1 MKQRKIALGP
11 GAASLIL
18 IIVTLSMCV
27 LCMLTYISARDAL
40 SLSSRSAEMIQ
51 QVYSLNDQSERSL
64 AALDGVLATC
74 AAQANS
80 QAEYLSLVAQSLPE
94 QMNMEAEEDTVVW
107 TESQG
112 DRALLCVAKLAPWG
126 ETPRLAWATHALTV
140 ETEDEWN

>member
-51 QVYSLNDQSERSL
+51 QVYNLNDQSERSL
-64 AALDGVLATC
+64 AVLDAVLADC
-74 AAQANS
+74 AAQASN
-80 QAEYLSLVAQSLPE
+80 QEEYLSLVAKSLPE
-94 QMNMEAEEDTVVW
+94 GMDMEENTVAW
-107 TESQG
+107 TETQG
-112 DRALLCVAKLAPWG
+112 DRALLCAAKVAPWG
-126 ETPRLAWATHALTV
+126 ETPRLTWATHALTV

>member
-1 MKQRKIALGP
+1 MKHRKIALGP

-64 AALDGVLATC
+64 AALDATLAAC
-74 AAQANS
+74 AAQAHD
-80 QAEYLSLVAQSLPE
+80 QEEYLSLVEQSLPE
-94 QMNMEAEEDTVVW
+94 PMSMEENTVVW
-107 TESQG
+107 TETQG
-112 DRALLCVAKLAPWG
+112 ERALMCAARLAPWG
-126 ETPRLAWATHALTV
+126 ETPRLSWAQHALTV